1 MGNNYRNNNR
11 STHRGYGAKSDRKSD
26 RLMFQATC
34 DNCGNS
40 CMVPFK
46 PSGDKPVYCSNC
58 FEKANSRDSRPR
70 NRYDS
75 KNSYKGSDRRSTR
88 MYKAV
93 CDNCG
98 KNCEV
103 PFQPSSDKPIYCNEC
118 FGNKR
123 PTREAPRRSNSSF
136 QSQKNADTQV
146 LSEVKKLSH
155 HIHQLETK
163 LDQVLVHLAIPL
175 NDEPQTTL
183 LLDVIPES
191 NEDLALQLVET
202 DDKDT
207 AKTKIT
213 DKKKKTSKAKK
224 TSSSKPKAAA

>member
-1 MGNNYRNNNR
+1 MKNQYHSNYRSHSGN
-11 STHRGYGAKSDRKSD
+11 DRKGD
-26 RLMFQATC
+26 RPMFQATC

-58 FEKANSRDSRPR
+58 FEKANPRDSRPH
-70 NRYDS
+70 NRYNS
-75 KNSYKGSDRRSTR
+75 KNSYRGSDRRSNR
-88 MYKAV
+88 MYDAV

-123 PTREAPRRSNSSF
+123 PAGQTPPKSHGQI
-136 QSQKNADTQV
+136 QSPGNVNPQV

-163 LDQVLVHLAIPL
+163 LDRVLMHLAIPL
-175 NDEPQTTL
+175 NDQPQTTL
-183 LLDVIPES
+183 QLDVTPES
-191 NEDLALQLVET
+191 NEDLALQLVES

-207 AKTKIT
+207 TKSKT
-213 DKKKKTSKAKK
+213 DKKKKAAKAKK
-224 TSSSKPKAAA
+224 TTPSKAKSSA